1 MSPPRDARQLSNRLL
16 DEGVGRGG
24 VRRSARLPRGANA
37 AVDQGPGQELPHSRP
52 RDAEGPRRIWRCVL
66 ERGRSTL
73 APPFKIDE
81 LPVTLLISFQRDAN
95 LFQSGAQAMRRV
107 VLTNESPAEVLI
119 SVSLDDLHV
128 LQAALREINQE
139 LEDWEFEVRMGV
151 TRQALRDLLQFLS
164 RETDRIAS
172 GR

>member
-1 MSPPRDARQLSNRLL
+1 
-16 DEGVGRGG
+16 
-24 VRRSARLPRGANA
+24 
-37 AVDQGPGQELPHSRP
+37 
-52 RDAEGPRRIWRCVL
+52 
-66 ERGRSTL
+66 
-73 APPFKIDE
+73 
-81 LPVTLLISFQRDAN
+81 
-95 LFQSGAQAMRRV
+95 MRRV